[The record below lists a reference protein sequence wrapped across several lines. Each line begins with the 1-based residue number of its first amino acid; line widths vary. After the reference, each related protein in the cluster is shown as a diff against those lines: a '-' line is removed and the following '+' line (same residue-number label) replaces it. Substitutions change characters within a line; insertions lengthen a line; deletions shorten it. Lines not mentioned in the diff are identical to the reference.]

1 MASVVPN
8 NEATQFKAGEKQV
21 EIAKKGAIK
30 SAEVRKEKATMKKAI
45 EWLLNSDI
53 KITKGSMYDYYQKQ
67 GLDISKLS
75 PTQLATLGLWQG
87 ALQGNATNFKTMM
100 EANNEIVEESTS
112 TPTIKIEINDNSNL
126 EGIMYEANK
135 SDKNDE
141 GQ

>member
-1 MASVVPN
+1 MA
-8 NEATQFKAGEKQV
+8 NEQNLQPGNVNHKLTPEDQQ
-21 EIAKKGAIK
+21 KGGIK
-30 SAEVRKEKATMKKAI
+30 SGQVRKEKATMKKAI

-53 KITKGSMYDYYQKQ
+53 KITKGDLFETFKKQ
-67 GLDISKLS
+67 GLDISKLN

-87 ALQGNATNFKTMM
+87 ALQGNATNYKTLM

-112 TPTIKIEINDNSNL
+112 IPTIKIEINDNSNL

-141 GQ
+141 GK

>member
-1 MASVVPN
+1 MA
-8 NEATQFKAGEKQV
+8 NEKNLQPGDINHKLTPEEQQ
-21 EIAKKGAIK
+21 KGGIK
-30 SAEVRKEKATMKKAI
+30 SGQVRKEKATMKKAI

-126 EGIMYEANK
+126 EKVMYEANK

>member
-1 MASVVPN
+1 MA
-8 NEATQFKAGEKQV
+8 NEQNLVSLADRTTKEKR
-21 EIAKKGAIK
+21 EIAIKGGKA
-30 SAEVRKEKATMKKAI
+30 SGEVRKEKATMKKAI

>member
-126 EGIMYEANK
+126 EGVMYEANK

-141 GQ
+141 GK

>member
-1 MASVVPN
+1 MA
-8 NEATQFKAGEKQV
+8 NEQNLKPV
-21 EIAKKGAIK
+21 SSKKEARELGQKGGIK
-30 SAEVRKEKATMKKAI
+30 SGEVRKERATMKKAI

-75 PTQLATLGLWQG
+75 TTQLATLGLWQG
-87 ALQGNATNFKTMM
+87 ALQGNATNFKTLM

-126 EGIMYEANK
+126 EGVMYEANK

-141 GQ
+141 GK

>member
-1 MASVVPN
+1 MA
-8 NEATQFKAGEKQV
+8 NEKNLQPGDINHKLTPEEQQ
-21 EIAKKGAIK
+21 KGGIK
-30 SAEVRKEKATMKKAI
+30 SGQVRKERATMKKAI

-75 PTQLATLGLWQG
+75 TTQLATLGLWQG
-87 ALQGNATNFKTMM
+87 ALQGNATNFKTLM

-126 EGIMYEANK
+126 EGVMYEANK

-141 GQ
+141 GK

>member
-1 MASVVPN
+1 MA
-8 NEATQFKAGEKQV
+8 NEQNLRPSEYKFTQEDT
-21 EIAKKGAIK
+21 KKGQIA
-30 SAEVRKEKATMKKAI
+30 SAKVRKERATMKKAI

-67 GLDISKLS
+67 GLDISKLN

-87 ALQGNATNFKTMM
+87 ALQGNATNFKTLM

-126 EGIMYEANK
+126 EGVMYEANK

-141 GQ
+141 